1 MLMSFL
7 VGDLSVTMKIN
18 KMSENLSI
26 ESFYYMNGT
35 PTIISL
41 VHIFNITKCIVIVNS
56 NVLLQ
61 SDLTLWK

>member
-1 MLMSFL
+1 MSLL
-7 VGDLSVTMKIN
+7 VGDLSFTMKIN
-18 KMSENLSI
+18 KMPEKLSV
-26 ESFYYMNGT
+26 ESFYYMNCT

-41 VHIFNITKCIVIVNS
+41 VHIFTIAKHIVIVNS